1 MTTLTIK
8 IDSEV
13 LAREVLAHLGYLP
26 ADGDLPDLVSV
37 QAEPVPVPEPEKP
50 KTHVEDIADRLK
62 FGFPK
67 SGRSETSYKYDGKFC
82 TEKEEPKEGVE
93 PLDNEIGTPIDV
105 YSDQTNKEYEELRE
119 QFNEAI
125 KFLPSAEER
134 LGAQIEPLEGGEL
147 LDHLDALADS
157 DDPAMRKAVK
167 AYILKEYAGRNLKSW
182 PLLQKILEG
191 NA

>member
-37 QAEPVPVPEPEKP
+37 QAEEPEPEKP

-67 SGRSETSYKYDGKFC
+67 SGRSETSLQSTMVNFVQK
-82 TEKEEPKEGVE
+82 
-93 PLDNEIGTPIDV
+93 
-105 YSDQTNKEYEELRE
+105 R
-119 QFNEAI
+119 
-125 KFLPSAEER
+125 
-134 LGAQIEPLEGGEL
+134 
-147 LDHLDALADS
+147 
-157 DDPAMRKAVK
+157 
-167 AYILKEYAGRNLKSW
+167 RNPRMGWSL
-182 PLLQKILEG
+182 
-191 NA
+191 